1 MTLSE
6 TVGEEIISVAICG
19 GSFHSLPGLRT
30 EQNRTERNGT
40 ERNRAKQNRTE
51 QIRTDKNR

>member
-19 GSFHSLPGLRT
+19 GSFHSLPGLEAHYLYLT
-30 EQNRTERNGT
+30 CVTDVGFL
-40 ERNRAKQNRTE
+40 
-51 QIRTDKNR
+51 IRSS

>member
-19 GSFHSLPGLRT
+19 GSFHSLPGLLWQTPKSRICFYSEENDINLLIDL
-30 EQNRTERNGT
+30 EQMV
-40 ERNRAKQNRTE
+40 A
-51 QIRTDKNR
+51 I